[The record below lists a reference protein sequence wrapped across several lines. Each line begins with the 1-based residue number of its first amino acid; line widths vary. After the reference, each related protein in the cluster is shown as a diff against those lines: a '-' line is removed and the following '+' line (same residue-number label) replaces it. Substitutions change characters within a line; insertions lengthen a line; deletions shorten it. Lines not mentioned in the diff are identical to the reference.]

1 MEQTSR
7 TLGLLGKAQL
17 QCKDHNS
24 PEVLNCS
31 HPSYQSQAG
40 APYPM
45 VIMLGQLLWR
55 ILAMETCIMTYR
67 LVMESTKHFI
77 TNILCCIRST
87 FFCGASLE
95 CTQQLFV
102 HPIATELWSVTLSG
116 YSQHHIHILPMMH
129 TFLDGI
135 KPSHILPM
143 LHFLPRLFL
152 RCKQSW

>member
-17 QCKDHNS
+17 QCEDRNS
-24 PEVLNCS
+24 PEVLNRS

-45 VIMLGQLLWR
+45 VVMLGWLLWR

-67 LVMESTKHFI
+67 LVMESMKHFI
-77 TNILCCIRST
+77 TDIFCSIQST
-87 FFCGASLE
+87 FFGGASLE

-102 HPIATELWSVTLSG
+102 HPIAMELWSVALSG
-116 YSQHHIHILPMMH
+116 YSWRHVHFLPTMH

-143 LHFLPRLFL
+143 LHFSPRLFL
-152 RCKQSW
+152 RCKRSW